1 MTRPGCPDPIEARH
15 HLAVDPAACGTCW
28 RLVTAGKTPEH
39 PQCAHRATLLPAPD
53 APCWEALLDIPEDQR
68 AALPARFHTP
78 VWEGNATPNAW
89 LCAVCWGDGWVTGWP
104 CEAAVRGG
112 AEVFTP
118 EHQAASARQDVPAM
132 AGEIRRLTAER
143 NRYRNA
149 WNNARTRAQDH
160 AANEAMWRRIVTST
174 EQDRDHVTADNDRLR
189 AELQQARQQLAGV
202 QAACQNPDRVCGTAA
217 APGNQNPPC
226 ADCGMPHADEGW
238 PAEVCRRVRAYGGVY
253 TDSKPDPAA
262 APGA

>member
-1 MTRPGCPDPIEARH
+1 MTDQPQPPDLDAIQTRH
-15 HLAVDPAACGTCW
+15 HLAIDPAACGTCR
-28 RLVTAGKTPEH
+28 RLATAGKTPEH

-118 EHQAASARQDVPAM
+118 EHQAERAGRDVPALV
-132 AGEIRRLTAER
+132 AEVRRLT
-143 NRYRNA
+143 
-149 WNNARTRAQDH
+149 
-160 AANEAMWRRIVTST
+160 
-174 EQDRDHVTADNDRLR
+174 
-189 AELQQARQQLAGV
+189 AELQQARGLLDDVLTVCDATESGARRWENPLPVPEWVSIVRAAADGSNYPAAEKTAHDLIECDHQAEAGQLAEQV
-202 QAACQNPDRVCGTAA
+202 KQLRAALHGIESDAERAARKGYDLDAEDIRATAR
-217 APGNQNPPC
+217 
-226 ADCGMPHADEGW
+226 HAL
-238 PAEVCRRVRAYGGVY
+238 
-253 TDSKPDPAA
+253 TPAA
-262 APGA
+262 VSGA